1 MRTTRTGSIS
11 ESGVVFFSAGG
22 HNHDGVS
29 SSLIDTSKYSIFD
42 FNFGL
47 VSNNRDR
54 LNQQNINQNGLRNFI
69 VKTVNESV
77 LEPAGIVLQ
86 DNIINS
92 RNIIAGSITADEI
105 AANTI
110 TGNNIA
116 ANTITGNN
124 IAAGTITAD
133 LIDANALIVSSITLD
148 NGDYWNNDY
157 GFQLGGANGIVYSG
171 NTITI
176 GTNVTINAELAADSI
191 TVGSGGSILEI
202 DDDLQSGT
210 KAGLEIGG
218 GTYNYWYTDGTF
230 RVGGIYSFME
240 WDGTTFR
247 IRGGFDS
254 GQQDDR
260 LELEGIVLQTRPFDD
275 PSFSTYGAVVLAPA
289 EYSSTAGNDAIR
301 FYYGSGSETADNTA
315 SIRALDGGDLRIS
328 GSAAASSISFSTIS
342 SGVSFSGPVY
352 ATSYSNIAV
361 NEGAYFRNISYGNT
375 AVKNSLSPI
384 VGDIHFGT

>member
-1 MRTTRTGSIS
+1 MRTTRTGSVS

-54 LNQQNINQNGLRNFI
+54 LNKQNINQNGLRNFI

-92 RNIIAGSITADEI
+92 RNIIAGSVTADEI

-133 LIDANALIVSSITLD
+133 LIDANALIVSSILLD
-148 NGDYWNNDY
+148 NGDYWNDDF

-171 NTITI
+171 NSINI
-176 GTNVTINAELAADSI
+176 GTNVTITAELAADSI
-191 TVGSGGSILEI
+191 TVGTGGSILEI

-218 GTYNYWYTDGTF
+218 GAYNYWYTDGTF
-230 RVGGIYSFME
+230 RVGGAFSFME

-254 GQQDDR
+254 GGEDSI
-260 LELEGIVLQTRPFDD
+260 ELEGLVISSRPLDD
-275 PSFSTYGAVVLAPA
+275 PSFLTYGAVVLAPA
-289 EYSSTAGNDAIR
+289 EYSSTGGNDAIR
-301 FYYGSGSETADNTA
+301 FYSGSSSENSNNTA

-328 GSAAASSISFSTIS
+328 GSSAAQSISLS
-342 SGVSFSGPVY
+342 SVSNGVAFGGPAY
-352 ATSYSNIAV
+352 ATSYSNTSI
-361 NEGAYFRNISYGNT
+361 NEGAYFRNISYG
-375 AVKNSLSPI
+375 ASKPASPI
-384 VGDIHFGT
+384 VGDIHFS

>member
-133 LIDANALIVSSITLD
+133 LIDANALIVSSIVLD
-148 NGDYWNNDY
+148 NGDYWNDDY
-157 GFQLGGANGIVYSG
+157 GFQLGGANGIIYSG

-191 TVGSGGSILEI
+191 TVGTGGSILEI

-230 RVGGIYSFME
+230 RVGGAYSFMS
-240 WDGTTFR
+240 WDGSTFT

-254 GQQDDR
+254 GQEDD
-260 LELEGIVLQTRPFDD
+260 LIALEGVLISSRPLDD
-275 PSFSTYGAVVLAPA
+275 PSFSSYGAVVLAPA
-289 EYSSTAGNDAIR
+289 EYSGTSGNDAIR
-301 FYYGSGSETADNTA
+301 FYYGDASENFSNTA

-328 GSAAASSISFSTIS
+328 GSAAAQSVSFSSISNGIS
-342 SGVSFSGPVY
+342 VSGPVY
-352 ATSYSNIAV
+352 STSDYGNFLINNGSF
-361 NEGAYFRNISYGNT
+361 FRNISYGGPAPT
-375 AVKNSLSPI
+375 SGQQY
-384 VGDIHFGT
+384 GDVHFS

>member
-54 LNQQNINQNGLRNFI
+54 LNKQNINQNGLRNFI

-148 NGDYWNNDY
+148 NGDYWNDDN

-301 FYYGSGSETADNTA
+301 FYYGSNSETADNTA
-315 SIRALDGGDLRIS
+315 SIRALDGGDLRVS
-328 GSAAASSISFSTIS
+328 GSAASQSISFSS
-342 SGVSFSGPVY
+342 VSNGVSFGGPVY
-352 ATSYSNIAV
+352 ATSYSNTSV
-361 NEGAYFRNISYGNT
+361 NEGAYFRNISYGNAT
-375 AVKNSLSPI
+375 VKNNLIPI
-384 VGDIHFGT
+384 IGDIHFS

>member
-133 LIDANALIVSSITLD
+133 LIDANALIVSSIVLD
-148 NGDYWNNDY
+148 NGDYWNDDY
-157 GFQLGGANGIVYSG
+157 GFQLGGANGIIYSG

-191 TVGSGGSILEI
+191 TVGTGGSILEI

-230 RVGGIYSFME
+230 RVGGAYSFME
-240 WDGTTFR
+240 WDGSTFT

-254 GQQDDR
+254 GQQDD
-260 LELEGIVLQTRPFDD
+260 LIALEGVLISSRPLDD

-301 FYYGSGSETADNTA
+301 FYYGDPGETADNTA
-315 SIRALDGGDLRIS
+315 SIRALDGGELRIS
-328 GSAAASSISFSTIS
+328 GSGAAGSISIS
-342 SGVSFSGPVY
+342 SVFYGVSVTGPVRSTGY
-352 ATSYSNIAV
+352 GYIPSINGSC
-361 NEGAYFRNISYGNT
+361 FRNISYGNT
-375 AVKNSLSPI
+375 KPSTLV
-384 VGDIHFGT
+384 VGDIHFS

>member
-22 HNHDGVS
+22 HNHDGSS

-47 VSNNRDR
+47 VGNNTDR
-54 LNQQNINQNGLRNFI
+54 LNKQNINQNGFRDYVI
-69 VKTVNESV
+69 KIVNESV

-92 RNIIAGSITADEI
+92 RNIIAGSITGDE
-105 AANTI
+105 
-110 TGNNIA
+110 IA

-133 LIDANALIVSSITLD
+133 LIDANALIVSSIFLD
-148 NGDYWNNDY
+148 NGDYWNDTY
-157 GFQLGGANGIVYSG
+157 GFQLGGANGIIYSG

-176 GTNVTINAELAADSI
+176 GTNVNITAELNASSL
-191 TVGSGGSILEI
+191 TVGTGGNILEI

-218 GTYNYWYTDGTF
+218 GSYNYWYTDGTF
-230 RVGGIYSFME
+230 RVGGPYSFME
-240 WDGTTFR
+240 WDGTTFT

-254 GQQDDR
+254 GEGDTI
-260 LELEGIVLQTRPFDD
+260 ELEGLIFSSRPLDD
-275 PSFSTYGAVVLAPA
+275 SSFSTYGAVVLAPA
-289 EYSSTAGNDAIR
+289 ELSSTSGNDAIR
-301 FYYGSGSETADNTA
+301 FYSGTGTETADNTA

-328 GSAAASSISFSTIS
+328 GSAQAQSVSFSS
-342 SGVSFSGPVY
+342 VSNGVSFGGSAYAAVY
-352 ATSYSNIAV
+352 SSL
-361 NEGAYFRNISYGNT
+361 NEDAYFRNISYDTKPNNPT
-375 AVKNSLSPI
+375 
-384 VGDIHFGT
+384 VGDIHFS